1 MTELDIARH
10 VPNLD
15 PHLHVWGWEI
25 PVYLF
30 LGGMAAGA
38 MILTALLSAPRG
50 ARPGPWGGVAAED
63 RSPSG
68 RLLPLLAPVLVSLGM
83 AALFLDLAN
92 KLNVWRF
99 YLAFRWTS
107 PMSWG
112 AWILLV
118 VYPVTLLHALASLE
132 AGEAERLAAR
142 AGPLAGLVRRA
153 RGLAVRRAAA
163 LRRWAIGTGVAL
175 GVYTG
180 ILLST
185 LGARALWGSAL
196 LGPLFLVSGL
206 STGAALL
213 MLFRV
218 TPAERRFLARW
229 DLLAIGLEVALL
241 ALFLVGLVTGDRQSQ
256 GAASLLLGGPFTAQ
270 FWALV
275 VISGLAV
282 PALLEGLEARLHLR
296 ATWIAP
302 ALVLVGGLS
311 LRWIFVAAGQL

>member
-1 MTELDIARH
+1 MHELDIARH
-10 VPNLD
+10 SRFVD
-15 PHLHVWGWEI
+15 PQLHVWGWEI

-38 MILTALLSAPRG
+38 MILTALMA
-50 ARPGPWGGVAAED
+50 ARPERSRVA
-63 RSPSG
+63 RW
-68 RLLPLLAPVLVSLGM
+68 LPFAAPVLVSIGM
-83 AALFLDLAN
+83 GALFLDLAN
-92 KLNVWRF
+92 KLHVWRF

-112 AWILLV
+112 AWILIV
-118 VYPVTLLHALASLE
+118 VYPVTLLQGLAALADDQVEWL
-132 AGEAERLAAR
+132 AGR
-142 AGPLAGLVRRA
+142 AGPLAGLVRAGRA
-153 RGLAVRRAAA
+153 FALPRERA
-163 LRRWAIGTGVAL
+163 LRTWAVGAGIAL

-218 TPAERRFLARW
+218 TPEERHFLARW

-241 ALFLVGLVTGDRQSQ
+241 ALLLVGLATGDAQSR
-256 GAASLLLGGPFTAQ
+256 GAADLLLGGRFTAP

-275 VISGLAV
+275 VIAGLAV
-282 PALLEGLEARLHLR
+282 PAALELLETRLHLR
-296 ATWIAP
+296 ATWVAP
-302 ALVLVGGLS
+302 ALVLAGGLS
-311 LRWIFVAAGQL
+311 LRWILVAAGQL

>member
-1 MTELDIARH
+1 MHELDIARH
-10 VPNLD
+10 SRYVD
-15 PHLHVWGWEI
+15 PQLHVWGWEI

-38 MILTALLSAPRG
+38 MILTALMA
-50 ARPGPWGGVAAED
+50 ARPERSRVA
-63 RSPSG
+63 RW
-68 RLLPLLAPVLVSLGM
+68 LPFAAPILVSVGM
-83 AALFLDLAN
+83 GALFLDLAN

-112 AWILLV
+112 AWILVV
-118 VYPVTLLHALASLE
+118 VYPVTLLQGLASL
-132 AGEAERLAAR
+132 ADDQAEWLAAR
-142 AGPLAGLVRRA
+142 AGPLAG
-153 RGLAVRRAAA
+153 AVRAARAFALPRERA
-163 LRRWAIGTGVAL
+163 LRTWAVATGAGL

-196 LGPLFLVSGL
+196 LGPLFLVSGV

-218 TPAERRFLARW
+218 TPEERHVLARW
-229 DLLAIGLEVALL
+229 DLLAIGLELVLL
-241 ALFLVGLVTGDRQSQ
+241 ALVLVGLVSGDAQSR
-256 GAASLLLGGPFTAQ
+256 GAAALLLGGRFTAQ

-275 VISGLAV
+275 VIAGLAV
-282 PALLEGLEARLHLR
+282 PAALELLETRLHLR
-296 ATWIAP
+296 ATWVAP

>member
-1 MTELDIARH
+1 MNELDIARH
-10 VPNLD
+10 SRFVD
-15 PHLHVWGWEI
+15 PQLHVWGWEI

-38 MILTALLSAPRG
+38 MILTALMSARG
-50 ARPGPWGGVAAED
+50 GRSRVARW
-63 RSPSG
+63 
-68 RLLPLLAPVLVSLGM
+68 LPFVAPVLVSVGM
-83 AALFLDLAN
+83 GALFLDLAN
-92 KLNVWRF
+92 QLHVWRF

-112 AWILLV
+112 AWILVV
-118 VYPVTLLHALASLE
+118 VYPVTILQGLAALDPDQ
-132 AGEAERLAAR
+132 GEWLAAR
-142 AGPLAGLVRRA
+142 AGKLGELVRRA
-153 RGLAVRRAAA
+153 RAFAVPREGA
-163 LRRWAIGTGVAL
+163 LRRWALGTGIAL

-218 TPAERRFLARW
+218 TAEERHFLARW
-229 DLLAIGLEVALL
+229 DLLAIGLEVVLL
-241 ALFLVGLVTGDRQSQ
+241 ALFLLGLAAGDRQSQ
-256 GAASLLLGGPFTAQ
+256 GAAALLLGGRFTAQ

-275 VISGLAV
+275 VIAGLAV
-282 PALLEGLEARLHLR
+282 PALLEALEARLHLR
-296 ATWIAP
+296 ASWVAP

-311 LRWIFVAAGQL
+311 LRWILVAAGQV